1 MSFTGATEKL
11 QRRLRSIFSKRFHEG
26 SPASGV
32 WNRIQMSMPHEIFCL
47 FLEYQLFWF
56 LLTFWDLSVTFFH
69 KLLIYMINFSYWMS
83 VWLKHMK
90 CLAKEDYRAL
100 SLLQFNAYNA
110 EKLSWF
116 CCQDPYNSELELIAY
131 VTPIFNFF

>member
-1 MSFTGATEKL
+1 
-11 QRRLRSIFSKRFHEG
+11 
-26 SPASGV
+26 
-32 WNRIQMSMPHEIFCL
+32 
-47 FLEYQLFWF
+47 
-56 LLTFWDLSVTFFH
+56 
-69 KLLIYMINFSYWMS
+69 
-83 VWLKHMK
+83 MK